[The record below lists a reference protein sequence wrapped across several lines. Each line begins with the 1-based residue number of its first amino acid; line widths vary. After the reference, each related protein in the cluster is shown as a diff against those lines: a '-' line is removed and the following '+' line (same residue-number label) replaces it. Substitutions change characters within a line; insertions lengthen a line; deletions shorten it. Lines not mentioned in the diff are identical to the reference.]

1 MAALGALFVPLGL
14 LQLRTAGYCL
24 VAERRLFD
32 VASLIAE
39 HGV

>member
-1 MAALGALFVPLGL
+1 MAALGALFAPLGL